1 MATSGQFLSFSIL
14 HVTNLQNENNKNSIP
29 CKFECFFHNLNHFV
43 FLQVWIMD
51 PPSSLFTS
59 NVGKLRAERALYFL
73 PPPTLFQIDKHFK
86 LRKFLSKLFSRYWLR
101 NSSNLTLSTTI
112 LFSLRIRTQKYFK
125 LSFLGQKINGCIDN
139 NKPQK
144 WKLKLWRKTKL
155 FSLVD

>member
-1 MATSGQFLSFSIL
+1 
-14 HVTNLQNENNKNSIP
+14 
-29 CKFECFFHNLNHFV
+29 
-43 FLQVWIMD
+43 MD

-86 LRKFLSKLFSRYWLR
+86 LRKFH
-101 NSSNLTLSTTI
+101 
-112 LFSLRIRTQKYFK
+112 SLLAKKFVQSDIVDNDFKKYCFHWESRTQKYFK

-139 NKPQK
+139 NKPHK

-155 FSLVD
+155 FSLVDLKNAPISSKLENMISLKLISNPEISYFD